1 VGQQPKIY
9 AQFPRF
15 SPSRRQRLSFT
26 FSKFNGRSNRTKGV
40 SINEM
45 AGMVMD
51 TETQQPIAD
60 ARVVVEGIE
69 KNITTTARGEYW
81 RLLVPGEYTLQ
92 VFAEG

>member
-1 VGQQPKIY
+1 M
-9 AQFPRF
+9 
-15 SPSRRQRLSFT
+15 SDL
-26 FSKFNGRSNRTKGV
+26 TKGV
-40 SINEM
+40 TIYEM